1 MKILF
6 IGGTGNLSYD
16 TSLEVLSQGH
26 ELYHLNRGLF
36 KDKTKSAL
44 QGDGPTIEGTSL
56 QNNPLN
62 DVHQLTADIHD
73 EPAVRTALG
82 NRTFDVVVDFI
93 AYTPEDV
100 ERDIRLFS
108 GRTGHYVF
116 ISSAS
121 AYRKPPVHHVIT
133 ESTPL
138 VNPFWEYSQNKIRCE
153 ERLTREWRDRSFPM
167 TIIRPSHTYS
177 KSWLPTA
184 WTSSDFT
191 VAARMLAGKEVV
203 VHGDGQSLWTL
214 THSRDF
220 AVGLAG
226 ILGNRAAIGEAIQ
239 ITGDEAL
246 TWDAIHYT
254 LAQALG
260 VEAKIVHIPSDF
272 IAQIDPDMGAHF
284 LGDKT
289 YSAVF
294 DCSKLKRLVPTFRT
308 TISFSQGIRESVDW
322 YLKDPSRQK
331 VNTHIDEVIER
342 VLNAWNRAMGV
353 L

>member
-1 MKILF
+1 MRLLF
-6 IGGTGNLSYD
+6 IGGTGNLSWD
-16 TSLEVLSQGH
+16 TSLQVLSQGH
-26 ELYHLNRGLF
+26 ELYHLNRGLRSQ
-36 KDKTKSAL
+36 K
-44 QGDGPTIEGTSL
+44 GPEG
-56 QNNPLN
+56 
-62 DVHQLTADIHD
+62 VHQLRADIHD
-73 EPAVRTALG
+73 EEALRSVLG
-82 NRTFDVVVDFI
+82 NRTFDAVVDFI
-93 AYTPEDV
+93 AYTKEDV

-108 GRTGHYVF
+108 GRTGQYVF

-138 VNPFWEYSQNKIRCE
+138 VNPYWEYSQNKIRCE
-153 ERLTREWRDRSFPM
+153 ERLVQEWLERRFPI

-226 ILGNRAAIGEAIQ
+226 LLGNQAAIGEAIQ

-246 TWDAIHYT
+246 TWDAIHHT

-260 VEAKIVHIPSDF
+260 VEPRIVHIPSEF
-272 IAQIDPDMGAHF
+272 IARVNPEMGAHF

-289 YSAVF
+289 YSALF
-294 DCSKLKRLVPTFRT
+294 DCSKLKRLVPAFRST
-308 TISFSQGIRESVDW
+308 VSFSQGIRESVDW
-322 YLKDPSRQK
+322 YLEDSSRQK
-331 VNTHIDEVIER
+331 VDSHIDGVIDT
-342 VLNAWNRAMGV
+342 VLAAWNRAMET

>member
-1 MKILF
+1 MKVLF

-16 TSLEVLSQGH
+16 TSLLVLSQGH
-26 ELYHLNRGLF
+26 QLYHLNRGLS
-36 KDKTKSAL
+36 KDKARGGAPYGVDPL
-44 QGDGPTIEGTSL
+44 QKD
-56 QNNPLN
+56 PLKA
-62 DVHQLTADIHD
+62 VHQITADIHD
-73 EPAVRTALG
+73 EAAVRTALG
-82 NRTFDVVVDFI
+82 NQSFDVVVDFI
-93 AYTPEDV
+93 AYTPEDI

-138 VNPFWEYSQNKIRCE
+138 LNPYWEYSQNKIRCE
-153 ERLTREWRDRSFPM
+153 TRLTQEWIERSFPM

-177 KSWLPTA
+177 KSWIPTA

-191 VAARMLAGKEVV
+191 VAARMLAGKAVV

-214 THSRDF
+214 THSKDF

-226 ILGNRAAIGEAIQ
+226 LLGNRAAIGEAIQ

-246 TWDAIHYT
+246 TWNAIHHT

-260 VEAKIVHIPSDF
+260 VEPNIVHIPSDF
-272 IAQIDPDMGAHF
+272 IARIDPEMGAHF

-289 YSAVF
+289 YSALF
-294 DCSKLKRLVPTFRT
+294 DCSKLKRLVPSFKT
-308 TISFSQGIRESVDW
+308 TISFSQGIGESVDW
-322 YLKDPSRQK
+322 YLEDSSRQK
-331 VNTHIDEVIER
+331 INTHIDGVIDR
-342 VLNAWNRAMGV
+342 VLNAWNRAIET

>member
-6 IGGTGNLSYD
+6 IGGTGNLSWD
-16 TSLEVLSQGH
+16 TSLVVLAQGH
-26 ELYHLNRGLF
+26 ELYNLNRGME
-36 KDKTKSAL
+36 KGKAL
-44 QGDGPTIEGTSL
+44 EGVR
-56 QNNPLN
+56 QI
-62 DVHQLTADIHD
+62 TADIHD
-73 EPAVRTALG
+73 ESAVRTALG
-82 NRTFDVVVDFI
+82 NQTFDVVVDFI

-138 VNPFWEYSQNKIRCE
+138 VNPYWEYSQNKIRCE
-153 ERLTREWRDRSFPM
+153 ERLTQEWRERSFPI

-191 VAARMLAGKEVV
+191 VAARMLAGKAVV

-226 ILGNRAAIGEAIQ
+226 LLGNRAAIGEAIQ

-246 TWDAIHYT
+246 TWDAIHHT

-260 VEAKIVHIPSDF
+260 VEPKIVHIPSDF
-272 IAQIDPDMGAHF
+272 IARIDPEMGAHF

-289 YSAVF
+289 YSAIF
-294 DCSKLKRLVPTFRT
+294 DCSKLKRLVPAFKT

-322 YLKDPSRQK
+322 YLEDRGRQT
-331 VNTHIDEVIER
+331 VNTHIDEVIDR
-342 VLNAWNRAMGV
+342 VLAAWNRAMEA

>member
-1 MKILF
+1 MRILF
-6 IGGTGNLSYD
+6 IGGTGNLSWD
-16 TSLEVLSQGH
+16 TSLQVLSQGH
-26 ELYHLNRGLF
+26 ELYHLNRGLHT
-36 KDKTKSAL
+36 DKAL
-44 QGDGPTIEGTSL
+44 EA
-56 QNNPLN
+56 
-62 DVHQLTADIHD
+62 VHRITADIQD
-73 EPAVRTALG
+73 ETAVRTALG

-93 AYTPEDV
+93 AYTVEDV

-108 GRTGHYVF
+108 GRTGQYVF

-121 AYRKPPVHHVIT
+121 AYRKPPVNHVFS

-138 VNPFWEYSQNKIRCE
+138 ANPYWEYSQNKIRCE
-153 ERLTREWRDRSFPM
+153 VRLEQEWRERNFPV

-226 ILGNRAAIGEAIQ
+226 LLGNRAAIGEAVQ

-246 TWDAIHYT
+246 SWDAIHHT

-260 VEAKIVHIPSDF
+260 VEPRIVHIPSDF
-272 IAQIDPDMGAHF
+272 IARVDPEMGAHF

-289 YSAVF
+289 YSAIF
-294 DCSKLKRLVPTFRT
+294 DCSKLKRLVPAFRT
-308 TISFSQGIRESVDW
+308 TVSFSQGIRESVDW
-322 YLKDPSRQK
+322 YLEDSSRQK
-331 VNTHIDEVIER
+331 VNSHIDGVIDR
-342 VLNAWNRAMGV
+342 VLAAWQRAMEV